1 MTRTQSLSLAA
12 SGAGKSTSAQAGE
25 ATLSRYLPRNRKNC
39 VRNTTSGSIS
49 NSLIPTIYKQDDA
62 TIVALSIGKDVCARK
77 DDFTEPL
84 RETAYADGIVFASPM
99 YFFQITAQLRAFI
112 ERLFFPWLSYKDYS
126 THPPKGRIP
135 TAFIY
140 TMNAGKEHLHLQE
153 NNMNENEMIIG
164 NALEKPER
172 ILAVNTLQVKNYDR
186 YDMQGF
192 NLEAKQRW
200 HEEHWQ
206 EELQN
211 AFDAGKRMAEKI
223 MG

>member
-1 MTRTQSLSLAA
+1 MKRIMIID
-12 SGAGKSTSAQAGE
+12 GG
-25 ATLSRYLPRNRKNC
+25 PRKNMNTAAMIEAFANGAKSVSDEIEVKTVRLYDMSCKGC
-39 VRNTTSGSIS
+39 VSCLACKLKDSKY
-49 NSLIPTIYKQDDA
+49 L
-62 TIVALSIGKDVCARK
+62 DVCARK

-153 NNMNENEMIIG
+153 NNMKENEMIIG

>member
-1 MTRTQSLSLAA
+1 
-12 SGAGKSTSAQAGE
+12 
-25 ATLSRYLPRNRKNC
+25 
-39 VRNTTSGSIS
+39 
-49 NSLIPTIYKQDDA
+49 
-62 TIVALSIGKDVCARK
+62 
-77 DDFTEPL
+77 
-84 RETAYADGIVFASPM
+84 M

-126 THPPKGRIP
+126 SHPPKGRIP

-140 TMNAGKEHLHLQE
+140 TMNAPAEMLHVQE
-153 NNMNENEMIIG
+153 NNMNENEMIIA

-211 AFDAGKRMAEKI
+211 AFDAGKRMAEKLNKLP
-223 MG
+223 